1 MSMHRLL
8 TMVMLGCLATLIGG
22 CGEQASQQQKETVTL
37 VFKHS
42 KLFGDPEPL
51 FALVEEFENQNPGIE
66 VRDETL
72 PASSDEQHQFY
83 VINLR
88 AESADFDVF
97 AIDVIWVAEFARAGW
112 LRDISHL
119 LPSGERDAFFQ
130 GPMQAVTYQ
139 DQVYAIPWFI
149 DAGLLYY
156 RRDLL
161 EKYGFTPPQT
171 WDQLVRVAQEI
182 KAQQDIHGFVWQG
195 KQYEGLV
202 TNVLEYFWSN
212 GGQVLQDGEVV
223 LDSPPNREALQ
234 LIHDLIYRYEVTPVF
249 VNTLTEEPSRRIFG
263 DGNAVFLRN
272 WPYAWTLFQQEGSE
286 VKGKVGITALP
297 HFEGHESAAT
307 LGGWQLGVNP
317 YSKHPEEAERFLQF
331 ITSAETQ
338 KALALAYGFNPT
350 RKAFYRDPELLET
363 QPFLRDLHT
372 IFEKAIPRPVSP
384 YYIRISQAL
393 QAQFSAAISGVKEP
407 DAALSSAQQEL
418 EAILDK

>member
-1 MSMHRLL
+1 
-8 TMVMLGCLATLIGG
+8 MVMLGCLATLIGG
-22 CGEQASQQQKETVTL
+22 CGEQPSPEQEKTVTL

-42 KLFGDPEPL
+42 KLFGNPEPL
-51 FALVEEFENQNPGIE
+51 SRLFEEFEQQNPDIE
-66 VRDETL
+66 IKSETL

-88 AESADFDVF
+88 AESSDFDVF
-97 AIDVIWVAEFARAGW
+97 AVDVIWVAEFARAGW

-119 LPSGERDAFFQ
+119 LSPEERQAFFQ
-130 GPMQAVTYQ
+130 GPIHAVTYQ
-139 DQVYAIPWFI
+139 DKVYAIPWFI

-161 EKYGFTPPQT
+161 AKYGFDPPET
-171 WDQLVRVAQEI
+171 WDELVRAAQAIRTPE
-182 KAQQDIHGFVWQG
+182 DIYGFVWQG

-212 GGQVLQDGEVV
+212 GGRILQNGKVV
-223 LDSPPNREALQ
+223 LDSPPNREALRF
-234 LIHDLIYRYEVTPVF
+234 IHDLIYRHEVTPVF

-286 VKGKVGITALP
+286 VKDKVGITALP
-297 HFEGHESAAT
+297 HFEGHLSAAT

-317 YSKHPEEAERFLQF
+317 YSEHPEEAERFLRF
-331 ITSAETQ
+331 ITATETQ

-350 RKAFYRDPELLET
+350 RKTLYQDSALLEA
-363 QPFLRDLHT
+363 QPFLSDLQT
-372 IFEKAIPRPVSP
+372 IFEKARPRPVSP

-393 QAQFSAAISGVKEP
+393 QAQFSAAISGAREP
-407 DAALSSAQQEL
+407 DTALSSAHQEL
-418 EAILDK
+418 ETTLGQ